1 MDGSASY
8 RDLLH
13 SGTCRSPTAIHAGFW
28 QGGLF
33 SEFVTTWDCR
43 YSAIITTPNLT
54 SSPSRK
60 YQTALLKPLNPPLTT
75 MTELDAKTPLD
86 EALPHDIFAEPT
98 TSSVILAGGAL
109 VGKINWADVETNP

>member
-1 MDGSASY
+1 
-8 RDLLH
+8 
-13 SGTCRSPTAIHAGFW
+13 
-28 QGGLF
+28 
-33 SEFVTTWDCR
+33 
-43 YSAIITTPNLT
+43 
-54 SSPSRK
+54 
-60 YQTALLKPLNPPLTT
+60 